1 MEGLCGLSARSHV
14 CYNNPTPGQTSA
26 CIPGGGTFK
35 HGKVRSVL
43 PSPGGP
49 PVSLAKVVQST
60 KMPDLLGHKLLLCRE
75 VW

>member
-1 MEGLCGLSARSHV
+1 MEGLCGLSARSHI
-14 CYNNPTPGQTSA
+14 CYNNPTPDQTSA
-26 CIPGGGTFK
+26 CIPGG
-35 HGKVRSVL
+35 V
-43 PSPGGP
+43 PSSMIRYEMFCP